1 MSGLMESLRRSWQGL
16 NERERRLVGL
26 MGLTLVG
33 LVIFGIFY
41 MSQSAVSD
49 VESENQA
56 LETALADIGR
66 ARTRLLAR
74 AAERDVAERR
84 YATKAPPL
92 GSFVEANARDNE
104 LTLRE
109 VVDQPSEVSGRYTR
123 RAVNVQLPNVNLRPI
138 VDLMAAIENS
148 PYPVAIEQ
156 IHVEHFQ
163 AGDQYNVKL
172 GVVAYDR
179 AGPAAGSG
187 AATTAARRPVTG
199 AGPPRP

>member
-1 MSGLMESLRRSWQGL
+1 VNSIMESLRGSWEGL

-41 MSQSAVSD
+41 LSQSAVTE
-49 VESENQA
+49 VEEENQQ
-56 LETALADIGR
+56 LESALADIGR
-66 ARTRLLAR
+66 ARARLEER
-74 AAERDVAERR
+74 AAEREAAERR
-84 YATKAPPL
+84 YTTKAPSL
-92 GSFVEANARDNE
+92 GSFVEASARENE

-109 VVDQPSEVSGRYTR
+109 VVDQPEEVSGRYTR

-156 IHVEHFQ
+156 IQVEHFQ

-179 AGPAAGSG
+179 AGTEGGGPTKNAPS
-187 AATTAARRPVTG
+187 RPVRG

>member
-1 MSGLMESLRRSWQGL
+1 MESLRRSWQGL
-16 NERERRLVGL
+16 NERERRLVAL
-26 MGLTLVG
+26 MGATLVG
-33 LVIFGIFY
+33 FVVFGIFY
-41 MSQSAVSD
+41 LSQSAISE
-49 VESENQA
+49 VEAENEL

-66 ARTRLLAR
+66 ARARLEQR
-74 AAERDVAERR
+74 AAERDAAERR
-84 YATKAPPL
+84 YTTRAPAL
-92 GSFVEANARDNE
+92 GSFVEATARENQ

-109 VVDQPSEVSGRYTR
+109 VTDQPEEVSGRYTR

-148 PYPVAIEQ
+148 PYPVAIEA
-156 IHVEHFQ
+156 IEVEHFQ

-179 AGPAAGSG
+179 AAAPGGPTKNVAA
-187 AATTAARRPVTG
+187 RPVTG

>member
-1 MSGLMESLRRSWQGL
+1 MNNVFESLRRSWQGL
-16 NERERRLVGL
+16 NERERRLVAL

-33 LVIFGIFY
+33 FVVFGVFY
-41 MSQSAVSD
+41 LSQNAVSE
-49 VESENQA
+49 VEAENDQ

-66 ARTRLLAR
+66 ARARLQER
-74 AAERDVAERR
+74 AAERDAAERR
-84 YATKAPPL
+84 YATKAPAL
-92 GSFVEANARDNE
+92 GSFVEATAHDNQ

-109 VVDQPSEVSGRYTR
+109 VVDQPAEVSGRYTR

-156 IHVEHFQ
+156 IQVEHFQ

-179 AGPAAGSG
+179 AAAAAAGPTKNV
-187 AATTAARRPVTG
+187 ANRPVTG